1 MSELIYDTDVSGVT
15 VTLIPTIS
23 VTLATPTVSY
33 TLATLPDSPTVSDIP
48 GVPIDSPTTDVSGV
62 ITDVLSMLPD
72 SPTISDISGTA
83 LVRMSTYAWCMRLI
97 RECLRPTRPIS
108 SIPPVMRD

>member
-1 MSELIYDTDVSGVT
+1 MSELVYDTDVSGVT

-33 TLATLPDSPTVSDIP
+33 TLATLPESPTVP
-48 GVPIDSPTTDVSGV
+48 GVPIDSPTTDISGV
-62 ITDVLSMLPD
+62 ITDILSMLPD

-83 LVRMSTYAWCMRLI
+83 LVRVPLYAWCMRLI
-97 RECLRPTRPIS
+97 RECLRPTKPLTS
-108 SIPPVMRD
+108 LPPVMRD

>member
-33 TLATLPDSPTVSDIP
+33 TLASLPDSPTVP
-48 GVPIDSPTTDVSGV
+48 GVPIDSPTTDISGV

-72 SPTISDISGTA
+72 SPTDISGTT
-83 LVRMSTYAWCMRLI
+83 LVRVSLYALCMRLI
-97 RECLRPTRPIS
+97 RECLRPTRPLTS
-108 SIPPVMRD
+108 LPPVMRD